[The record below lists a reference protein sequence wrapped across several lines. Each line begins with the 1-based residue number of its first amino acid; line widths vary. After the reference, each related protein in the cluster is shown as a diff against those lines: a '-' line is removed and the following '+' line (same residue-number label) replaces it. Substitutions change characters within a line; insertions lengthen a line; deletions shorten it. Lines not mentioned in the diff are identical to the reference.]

1 MQWFDS
7 DAPESGAYP
16 QPYESTM
23 SEFQRLC
30 LLRCFRADR
39 IYRAVVL
46 YVSKAMGDFF
56 VQPPI
61 ISIDGVFDQSTPT
74 TPVVF
79 ILSPGADPAGDLTK
93 LADRSGTALLPRFF
107 QHFLTY
113 RKIIHVQ

>member
-1 MQWFDS
+1 
-7 DAPESGAYP
+7 
-16 QPYESTM
+16 M

-39 IYRAVVL
+39 IYRAVML
-46 YVSKAMGDFF
+46 YVSKQMGDFF

-61 ISIDGVFDQSTPT
+61 ISIDGVFDQSTTT

-93 LADRSGTALLPRFF
+93 LADRSGTITSTSTSTSMCLQVGSVGWNIASNFR
-107 QHFLTY
+107 
-113 RKIIHVQ
+113 